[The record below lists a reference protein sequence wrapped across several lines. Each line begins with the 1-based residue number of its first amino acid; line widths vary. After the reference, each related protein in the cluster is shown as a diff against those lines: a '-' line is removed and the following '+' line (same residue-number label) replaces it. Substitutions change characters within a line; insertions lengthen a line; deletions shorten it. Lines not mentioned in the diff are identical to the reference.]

1 MSTHEFSRREFLG
14 CAAAAGAA
22 VAIGLPA
29 KAASVPQAR
38 KIIAFTKP
46 FRELGAA
53 ETAKL
58 VAEVGWDGVELPV
71 RGKDGQIIPDRVDDE
86 LPKFVEALRSK
97 GREVTIVTT
106 DITHLNAGAE
116 KVLRAAS

>member
-46 FRELGAA
+46 FRDLGVE
-53 ETAKL
+53 ETARL

-71 RGKDGQIIPDRVDDE
+71 RSKEGQIAPERVGDE

-97 GREVTIVTT
+97 GKEVSIVTT
-106 DITHLNAGAE
+106 EI
-116 KVLRAAS
+116 